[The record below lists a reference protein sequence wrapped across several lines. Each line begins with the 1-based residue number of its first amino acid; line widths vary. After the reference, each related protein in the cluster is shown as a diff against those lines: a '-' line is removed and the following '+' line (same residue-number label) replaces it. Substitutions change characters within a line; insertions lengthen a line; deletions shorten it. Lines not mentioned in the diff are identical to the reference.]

1 MIKDITDFLSQK
13 GYLFSS
19 FVKIEPKQLNSRKKI
34 LIYSSIDTNKHFI
47 SIFVIE
53 QKSRF
58 LIKNVKE
65 IMELQNRLVLKEDH
79 NFKKNIVIVKTAI
92 CSKAVNYFKENK
104 WIVYNDFM

>member
-13 GYLFSS
+13 GYLFNS

-47 SIFVIE
+47 SVFVIE

-58 LIKNVKE
+58 LIKNAKE
-65 IMELQNRLVLKEDH
+65 IIELQNRLVLKEDH
-79 NFKKNIVIVKTAI
+79 CFKKNIVIVKTAI

>member
-1 MIKDITDFLSQK
+1 MIKDITDFLLQK

-34 LIYSSIDTNKHFI
+34 LIYSTIDTNKHFI
-47 SIFVIE
+47 SVFIIE

-58 LIKNVKE
+58 LIKNSKE
-65 IMELQNRLVLKEDH
+65 IIELKNRLTVEEKH
-79 NFKKNIVIVKTAI
+79 NFKKNIVIVKSAI